1 MEETNRQRKIAGV
14 LQKDLVDVLQKAA
27 QDGMKG
33 VIISVSKVHV
43 TADLGVAKVYLSVF
57 PSENREEMVKGIQSN
72 TVLIRHEMAKRTRNQ
87 LRRMPE
93 LLFFG
98 DDTLDYIEEIDKSLK
113 GNDADPIKNPDV
125 LELLRAKYHVVSSY
139 EFQVSRLTSDLISGY
154 NRDIQLTKEPVMNGF
169 STTLDSL
176 EITTLLFQNLVV
188 NKVKCESALDDE
200 IFATE
205 RVYKLVKKGIP
216 FRDAYMQIAKTINKN
231 EY

>member
-43 TADLGVAKVYLSVF
+43 TADLGVAKVYLSIF
-57 PSENREEMVKGIQSN
+57 PSENREKIVKGVQSN
-72 TVLIRHEMAKRTRNQ
+72 TPLIRHEMAKRTKNQ

-113 GNDADPIKNPDV
+113 GQDIDPIKNPDV
-125 LELLRAKYHVVSSY
+125 LPKRQK
-139 EFQVSRLTSDLISGY
+139 R
-154 NRDIQLTKEPVMNGF
+154 
-169 STTLDSL
+169 
-176 EITTLLFQNLVV
+176 
-188 NKVKCESALDDE
+188 
-200 IFATE
+200 
-205 RVYKLVKKGIP
+205 
-216 FRDAYMQIAKTINKN
+216 
-231 EY
+231 